1 MNFEKTGVKY
11 QKTGV
16 FCVERLYFTF
26 ENEGGCE
33 MGVGFNRMENGW
45 NRRVFWIHKGKCCF
59 L

>member
-1 MNFEKTGVKY
+1 MKY

-16 FCVERLYFTF
+16 LCVERLYFIF
-26 ENEGGCE
+26 ENEGGFE
-33 MGVGFNRMENGW
+33 LDVGFNRMENGW